1 MDFQPQIEEA
11 TVKIAATG
19 GQGVLVANRLIVTA
33 SHCINV
39 TGDGSMA
46 MSDRFIEEVITKQG
60 RRLQLVAHAVDP
72 CADVAVLGEV
82 DDQDLVDDVEAVEQ
96 FAAAVPYVKIAT
108 SLPTRRPFDV
118 FLYHHGEW
126 VAGKASPLCASKLR
140 LSADKDLTWEA
151 SGGPVVDENG
161 ELLGIITNTRSYGTI
176 PPFGG
181 QCPLLFQALPVWMLN
196 AILRAQE
203 EL

>member
-1 MDFQPQIEEA
+1 MDFQPQIEDA
-11 TVKIAATG
+11 TVTIVATG

-46 MSDRFIEEVITKQG
+46 VADRFIEEVITKQG
-60 RRLQLVAHAVDP
+60 LRLQLVAHAVDP
-72 CADVAVLGEV
+72 CADVAVLGEL
-82 DDQDLVDDVEAVEQ
+82 DDQDLVDDVQAVEQ
-96 FAAAVPYVKIAT
+96 FAIAVPHVKIAT
-108 SLPTRRPFDV
+108 SLPSRHPFDV
-118 FLYHHGEW
+118 FLFHYGEW
-126 VAGKASPLCASKLR
+126 VAAKASPLGASGLR

-161 ELLGIITNTRSYGTI
+161 NLLGVITNTRSGGTI

-181 QCPLLFQALPVWMLN
+181 QCPLLFQALPVWILK

-203 EL
+203 EG